1 MVTVEAA
8 AKTNSVTISEGM
20 RLDAFLS
27 NSLRSAPSRDCI
39 KSILARAPADQEGSV
54 YLCSRH
60 SVVNI
65 RFHAA
70 MVAQIQFIVKIVHC
84 DEVDMQSAGVSR

>member
-1 MVTVEAA
+1 MVEAA

-20 RLDAFLS
+20 RPAAFLS
-27 NSLRSAPSRDCI
+27 SSFRSAPSRDYI
-39 KSILARAPADQEGSV
+39 KNILAKVPADQESDV
-54 YLCSRH
+54 HLCSRH

-70 MVAQIQFIVKIVHC
+70 MVAQVQFIVKIIHC
-84 DEVDMQSAGVSR
+84 DAVNMQSADVG